1 MRTLARRWIGSRD
14 FYKKVLAI
22 SVPIMLQNGISN
34 FVGMLDNLMVGRI
47 GTEQLSGVSIVN
59 DLLFVLYLAF
69 FGVISGAGIFT
80 AQFFGQKNMKGVRDT
95 FRIKLIIIGVV
106 AVVSITGFLLFDK
119 SLISL
124 YLHEGSETG
133 DLVAT
138 LNYGHNYMLVMLV
151 GLIPFAIEEVYSST
165 LRETGETVIPMKAS
179 VTAVIVNLI
188 LNYVLI
194 YGKLGLPAFGVVG
207 AGIAT
212 VISRVIQMI
221 YVIVWT
227 HRHLDKNP
235 YMIGAYKSM
244 RVKLSLIKKIAIT
257 GLPLVI
263 NETMWAMALVVQKQS
278 YSLKGLAVVAGM
290 NINSTIFNV
299 FAITF
304 FAMGD
309 AVAIIVGQQ
318 LGAGDFDDARDTSRK
333 IIVFGTA
340 LAAVMGVLII
350 ATSGLYPKLYNTSDE
365 VRQLASQFIT
375 VTGIM
380 MPLSGLLHVLYF
392 TIRSGG
398 KTFITFLFDSGFFWV
413 IGVPLAY
420 CLVHFTSLSII
431 PIFVICESTNII
443 KVIIG
448 LVLYE
453 KDMWCENIVR

>member
-1 MRTLARRWIGSRD
+1 MRTLAKRWIGSRD

-69 FGVISGAGIFT
+69 FGVIGGAGIFT
-80 AQFFGQKNMKGVRDT
+80 AQYYGQKNMKGVQDT
-95 FRIKLIIIGVV
+95 FRIKFIIIGIV
-106 AVVSITGFLLFDK
+106 AVLAIVGFIFFDK
-119 SLISL
+119 NLISL
-124 YLHEGSETG
+124 YLHDGSETG
-133 DLVAT
+133 NLLET
-138 LNYGHNYMLVMLV
+138 LNYGHNYMMVMLV

-165 LRETGETVIPMKAS
+165 LRETGETVIPMRAS
-179 VTAVIVNLI
+179 IAAVIVNLI

-194 YGKLGLPAFGVVG
+194 YGKLGMPALGVVG

-212 VISRVIQMI
+212 VISRFIQMT
-221 YVIVWT
+221 YVVIWT

-235 YMIGAYKSM
+235 YMEGVYKRM
-244 RVKLSLIKKIAIT
+244 RVSMTLVKKVAVT
-257 GLPLVI
+257 GLPLVV

-278 YSLKGLAVVAGM
+278 YSIKGLAVVAGM

-333 IIVFGTA
+333 IMAFGTA
-340 LAAVMGVLII
+340 LATVMGILII
-350 ATSGLYPKLYNTSDE
+350 ATSGVYPKLYNTTDE
-365 VRQLASQFIT
+365 VRHLASQFII

-380 MPLSGLLHVLYF
+380 MPLTGLLHVLYF

-398 KTFITFLFDSGFFWV
+398 KTFITFLFDSVFFWV
-413 IGVPLAY
+413 VGVPMAY
-420 CLVHFTSLSII
+420 ILVHFTGLGII
-431 PIFVICESTNII
+431 PIFFICEATNVI
-443 KVIIG
+443 KVVIG